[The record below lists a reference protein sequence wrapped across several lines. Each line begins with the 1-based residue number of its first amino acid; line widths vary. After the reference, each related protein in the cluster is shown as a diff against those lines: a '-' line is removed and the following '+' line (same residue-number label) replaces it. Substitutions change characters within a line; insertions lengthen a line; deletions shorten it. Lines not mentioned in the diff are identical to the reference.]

1 MYMIPIVLVAASILV
16 WIIAAKLKRSVR
28 MPFDFQ
34 SLEHGVTQTGHWS
47 GENPVAARRSS
58 MVRQDSSLSSAMSSA
73 TASCME
79 KNVSCVVG
87 RVESM
92 NRALFQSV

>member
-16 WIIAAKLKRSVR
+16 WIIAAKLKWSVR

-34 SLEHGVTQTGHWS
+34 SLEHGVTHTEHWS
-47 GENPVAARRSS
+47 GENPMAARRSS

-73 TASCME
+73 TASCMA

-92 NRALFQSV
+92 NRALFQFV